1 MKNRISA
8 ILITG
13 CLFLSLTACSTTE
26 TGTGTT
32 SSQEANTPEITQ
44 EELSKITKGKEL
56 EEVIKIIGG
65 EGKQQGESGKPG
77 TKAHQVSY
85 VWDGTTPNSF
95 VSISFRNN
103 KVSTINA
110 MNMK

>member
-1 MKNRISA
+1 MKNRISS

-13 CLFLSLTACSTTE
+13 CLFLSLTACSTT
-26 TGTGTT
+26 GSSTT
-32 SSQEANTPEITQ
+32 SNSSEEANTPEVTQ
-44 EELSKITKGKEL
+44 EELSKITKGTEL

-85 VWDGTTPNSF
+85 VWDGATPNSF